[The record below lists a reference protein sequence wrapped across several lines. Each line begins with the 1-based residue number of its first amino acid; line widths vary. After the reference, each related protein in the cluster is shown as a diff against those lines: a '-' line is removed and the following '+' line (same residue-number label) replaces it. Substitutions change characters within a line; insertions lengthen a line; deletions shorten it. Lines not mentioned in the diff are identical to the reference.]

1 MVDYE
6 QLLML
11 VPSNVSFGYSS
22 VSLCHPSEL
31 QKRQVGYSVHPDG
44 TSLCGDDDGDWRS
57 NWLVIGDEGECGDPI
72 FIDTAAP
79 GYPVYTAWHGEGRW
93 DPKPIAVSLNGLR
106 EALTA
111 VSKAANGRE
120 NPIALEQH
128 PITTTERKTVLE
140 EIQQHNPDID
150 LFFWALMMGD
160 DLEGR

>member
-1 MVDYE
+1 M
-6 QLLML
+6 
-11 VPSNVSFGYSS
+11 
-22 VSLCHPSEL
+22 
-31 QKRQVGYSVHPDG
+31 R
-44 TSLCGDDDGDWRS
+44 RS
-57 NWLVIGDEGECGDPI
+57 NLHRYRHARISR
-72 FIDTAAP
+72 P
-79 GYPVYTAWHGEGRW
+79 GKSRPTRTGHPW

-111 VSKAANGRE
+111 VAKAANGRE

-128 PITTTERKTVLE
+128 PITATERKTVLE